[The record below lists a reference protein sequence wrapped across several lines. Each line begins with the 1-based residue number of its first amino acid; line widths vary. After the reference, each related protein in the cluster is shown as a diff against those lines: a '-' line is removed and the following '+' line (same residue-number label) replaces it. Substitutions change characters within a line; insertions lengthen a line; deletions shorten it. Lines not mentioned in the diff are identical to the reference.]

1 MKRKG
6 LLFFSL
12 ISLVTSLFLTSCD
25 NQKKVPLLFG
35 YLNGHIENLTYEQLQ
50 EKNNHRD
57 NFLLFVTP
65 KSNCTCWTAFL
76 NNVLTPY
83 IKEHHLEVFT
93 INYTDFFTTSDESL
107 DTFSLT
113 LNPGHQTLGL
123 FKEGV
128 LKLNREY
135 DSKSRLWYEYN
146 TFSQY
151 ILEYIYY
158 PTMFQINI
166 FNDLDKLLLDKE
178 KVSLLFYDLDESE
191 SRFLF
196 DFYLKNYA
204 YELTKDK
211 VLYLVNTR
219 VKNIKLDDELTEDE
233 LIWQNFINEYSL
245 NTYLDGV
252 LPLFQHYTLED
263 YLVEQSVY
271 LNDVISTSLV
281 DEYYKIE
288 NSYFTNER
296 VEDLA
301 FLNNYKDEK
310 VLVNKLVKESDTFI
324 ENNIRKWDFT
334 LAARYHDLYVNAFL
348 DYYL

>member
-1 MKRKG
+1 M
-6 LLFFSL
+6 L
-12 ISLVTSLFLTSCD
+12 
-25 NQKKVPLLFG
+25 
-35 YLNGHIENLTYEQLQ
+35 
-50 EKNNHRD
+50 
-57 NFLLFVTP
+57 
-65 KSNCTCWTAFL
+65 
-76 NNVLTPY
+76 
-83 IKEHHLEVFT
+83 
-93 INYTDFFTTSDESL
+93 
-107 DTFSLT
+107 
-113 LNPGHQTLGL
+113 
-123 FKEGV
+123 
-128 LKLNREY
+128 
-135 DSKSRLWYEYN
+135 
-146 TFSQY
+146 
-151 ILEYIYY
+151 
-158 PTMFQINI
+158 QINI

-178 KVSLLFYDLDESE
+178 KVSVLFYDLDESE

-196 DFYLKNYA
+196 DFYLKKYA

-219 VKNIKLDDELTEDE
+219 VKNIKLDDDLVEDE
-233 LIWQNFINEYSL
+233 LIWQSFINDYSL

-252 LPLFQHYTLED
+252 LPIFQHYTLED

-281 DEYYKIE
+281 SEHYKIE

-296 VEDLA
+296 VENLD

-334 LAARYHDLYVNAFL
+334 LAAKYHDLYVNAFL